1 MTNNSQSH
9 QFKLL
14 LENKF
19 AGVILWNK
27 NKILTHMND
36 NVKEF
41 GISGKRFKI
50 GYCWYDNFEEILL
63 LKKIEF
69 LMEQNNV
76 KHDQELLN
84 LLERG
89 KKINCEDRQS
99 VKNWAKEFGDIR
111 LKNSGVSQETQHPD
125 GSWSNVI
132 DLVFEDGS
140 FITIANDITNFKTN
154 ESESRKFRQ
163 AIDEIPYVI
172 DLWDK
177 EDNLIFSNRYSRD
190 LWAKFG
196 IEIKIG
202 LSFEKLIQEFIKID
216 PNLNIKELKESR
228 KNLIDQHISEAYLP
242 EPVDKTN
249 LIIDKRLSNGG
260 ILSIHTDITE
270 LKKTQKIQ
278 QRLLEAVNELPMIIE
293 LWDEKDN
300 VVFSNKFSKEFNK
313 TRGFE
318 LKEGKSA
325 LELVTSQAK
334 NLSTKKAWFESRKKD
349 IFKDIDH
356 FDLLDNQIFI
366 ERILQWRESI
376 TDQLEEEANIGDQ
389 TFLASLKRLS
399 DGGLFTRLTDITTV
413 KDSQKIQE
421 QLYEA
426 INELPMIV
434 DLWDND
440 DRLVMSNNYSKEC
453 NLKAGI
459 KIYQGMHISDLAR
472 QSGVDE
478 KQIEY
483 FLDKRKRLKN
493 EETFEFNPPYDE
505 KRTNLVID
513 KKLPSG
519 GILSVHSDISD
530 LKEVQKVQNSLFEAI
545 NELPILIDLWD
556 ENDAL
561 IFMNQASK
569 KINDDRGI
577 KT

>member
-1 MTNNSQSH
+1 
-9 QFKLL
+9 
-14 LENKF
+14 
-19 AGVILWNK
+19 
-27 NKILTHMND
+27 
-36 NVKEF
+36 
-41 GISGKRFKI
+41 
-50 GYCWYDNFEEILL
+50 
-63 LKKIEF
+63 F
-69 LMEQNNV
+69 LMEQKNV

-349 IFKDIDH
+349 I
-356 FDLLDNQIFI
+356 
-366 ERILQWRESI
+366 
-376 TDQLEEEANIGDQ
+376 
-389 TFLASLKRLS
+389 
-399 DGGLFTRLTDITTV
+399 
-413 KDSQKIQE
+413 
-421 QLYEA
+421 
-426 INELPMIV
+426 
-434 DLWDND
+434 
-440 DRLVMSNNYSKEC
+440 
-453 NLKAGI
+453 
-459 KIYQGMHISDLAR
+459 
-472 QSGVDE
+472 
-478 KQIEY
+478 
-483 FLDKRKRLKN
+483 
-493 EETFEFNPPYDE
+493 
-505 KRTNLVID
+505 
-513 KKLPSG
+513 
-519 GILSVHSDISD
+519 
-530 LKEVQKVQNSLFEAI
+530 
-545 NELPILIDLWD
+545 
-556 ENDAL
+556 
-561 IFMNQASK
+561 
-569 KINDDRGI
+569 
-577 KT
+577 